1 MRTKSNLDNAR
12 RNKNDEYYTYY
23 DDVVGIIKHG
33 KDHKYDI
40 CRPFVNGVEKY
51 TRLVIRRNLRGE

>member
-23 DDVVGIIKHG
+23 E
-33 KDHKYDI
+33 DI
-40 CRPFVNGVEKY
+40 EKY
-51 TRLVIRRNLRGE
+51 TRLVIRRNLRCE

>member
-1 MRTKSNLDNAR
+1 MRTKSNLDNA
-12 RNKNDEYYTYY
+12 
-23 DDVVGIIKHG
+23 DDFDIVGIIKHG

>member
-12 RNKNDEYYTYY
+12 LNKN
-23 DDVVGIIKHG
+23 
-33 KDHKYDI
+33 DI

>member
-1 MRTKSNLDNAR
+1 MRTKSNLDNA
-12 RNKNDEYYTYY
+12 
-23 DDVVGIIKHG
+23 DDFEIRGIIKHG